1 MFSGSAPQEP
11 RDKDFGFGE
20 APVLMVLQGEIDWP
34 QAGRRRPRA
43 GRARGIPLRL
53 FADLENHP
61 TLRDSHVAKTHC
73 ATTYTRRTRLALSH

>member
-1 MFSGSAPQEP
+1 MGDHPEEMQGINVFRIGRKNLAI
-11 RDKDFGFGE
+11 KDFGFGE

-53 FADLENHP
+53 YADPGKPSKH
-61 TLRDSHVAKTHC
+61 
-73 ATTYTRRTRLALSH
+73 